1 MNDKPRT
8 NTASRVIM
16 QNGECFG
23 VLHAHK
29 LTVSEIMSLC
39 AWIMHCFLQTGRR
52 TMMHAVH
59 AVEASPSARHGP

>member
-1 MNDKPRT
+1 MGGKMNDKPRT

-29 LTVSEIMSLC
+29 LTVSEIIPL
-39 AWIMHCFLQTGRR
+39 
-52 TMMHAVH
+52 
-59 AVEASPSARHGP
+59 